1 MPGASRSIVISAP
14 AEKVFDVISGYEKY
28 PEFMSEVKE
37 VKVSNRKSNQVD
49 VHYKV
54 DLVKTIKYSLR
65 MIEERPSKITWT
77 FIEGEFMKDNKGSWT
92 LEPAGDGQTKATYN
106 IEIALGP
113 LVPKTIVNAMVETSL
128 PKMLDSIKKRVE
140 SGK

>member
-14 AEKVFDVISGYEKY
+14 AEKVFDVIAGYEKY

-37 VKVSNRKSNQVD
+37 VRTSNRKGNQVD

-54 DLVKTIKYSLR
+54 ELMKAIKYSLR
-65 MIEERPSKITWT
+65 MTEERPTRLSWT
-77 FIEGEFMKDNKGSWT
+77 FIEGEFMKDNKGAWT
-92 LEPAGDGQTKATYN
+92 LEPAGEGQTKATYN
-106 IEIALGP
+106 IEMALGP

-128 PKMLDSIKKRVE
+128 PKMLDAVKKRVE
-140 SGK
+140 SLK

>member
-14 AEKVFDVISGYEKY
+14 AERVFDVISAYQTY

-37 VKVSNRKSNQVD
+37 IKISNRQGNQVD

-54 DLVKTIKYSLR
+54 DLVKSIKYSLR
-65 MIEERPSKITWT
+65 MTEERPVKLSWS
-77 FIEGEFMKDNKGSWT
+77 FIEGEFMKDNKGSWV
-92 LEPAGDGQTKATYN
+92 LEPAGEGQTRATYTV
-106 IEIALGP
+106 ELALGP

-128 PKMLDSIKKRVE
+128 PKMLDAVKKRVE

>member
-1 MPGASRSIVISAP
+1 MPGASRSIVINAP

-37 VKVSNRKSNQVD
+37 VKTSNRKGNQVD

-54 DLVKTIKYSLR
+54 DLIKSIKYTLR
-65 MIEERPSKITWT
+65 MIEERPTKVTWS
-77 FIEGEFMKDNKGSWT
+77 FIEGEFMKDNKGTWM
-92 LEPAGDGQTKATYN
+92 LEPAGDGQTKATYS

-128 PKMLDSIKKRVE
+128 PKMLDAVKKRAE
-140 SGK
+140 SLK